1 MINLSSF
8 PQRVKYCL
16 VIVRVTTCHKSIVQ
30 HISLLSQLET
40 NVKHFHFDEILA
52 HRKQKERLSLYS
64 IESVIML
71 TSCSTRGEERL
82 RRTSVQKKKKRRL
95 LRIVKRVESLV
106 DPLVGAVIRGKDN
119 LCLESS
125 RFNRI
130 ILGQIV
136 AELQQDEPDFL
147 FHANLFVSLSI
158 RFRSS
163 SMIEL
168 IPFFFF
174 PKHLILVLA
183 PRNRGISTLF
193 TSKKR
198 LKKGEERGTRS
209 KLFWSSKNLRNIG
222 FFSSIFLLFR

>member
-1 MINLSSF
+1 
-8 PQRVKYCL
+8 
-16 VIVRVTTCHKSIVQ
+16 
-30 HISLLSQLET
+30 
-40 NVKHFHFDEILA
+40 
-52 HRKQKERLSLYS
+52 
-64 IESVIML
+64 ML

-168 IPFFFF
+168 IPFFFS
-174 PKHLILVLA
+174 KHLILVLA

-198 LKKGEERGTRS
+198 LKKGEERETRS
-209 KLFWSSKNLRNIG
+209 KLF
-222 FFSSIFLLFR
+222 